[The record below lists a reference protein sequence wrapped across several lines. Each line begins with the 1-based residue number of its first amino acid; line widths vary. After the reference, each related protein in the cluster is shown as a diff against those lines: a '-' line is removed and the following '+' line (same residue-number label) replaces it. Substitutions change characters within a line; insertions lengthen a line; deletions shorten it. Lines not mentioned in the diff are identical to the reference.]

1 MLPNMLLGLSTL
13 GDIKGKRVLVRA
25 PFNVPMD
32 GGTIRDT
39 SRIDDCIP
47 TIDYLI
53 NAGARVIL
61 VSHHSDGAETSL
73 KPVADH
79 LQKKGLHIRFVE
91 DIASLAPTFQS
102 GPRPEG
108 VGASK
113 AVTLLENLRR
123 YAGEEKNDPAFAQ
136 QLASL
141 ADIYVNDD
149 FTTAHREHASI
160 VGVPKLLP
168 SVVGLSFQREYEG
181 LSKFASPTSPS
192 LAIIGGAKPET
203 KLPLIAKMVDRF
215 NVVYTG
221 GVSANVLLEDRGEE
235 IGMSQSASKNIPDLD
250 AITADTR
257 IKLPIDARI
266 IGTDGV
272 MRVGPINA
280 VAKDESI
287 VDAGPESLAEL
298 RALIAQAQT
307 IIWNGPL
314 GDYERGYG
322 ESTHELARMLMDC
335 DGQVVIGGGDTLAS
349 IKDIDTTGA
358 FAFVSEAG
366 GAMLH
371 LFAYGTLPA
380 VEALER

>member
-1 MLPNMLLGLSTL
+1 MPQPLSSL
-13 GDIKGKRVLVRA
+13 GDISGKRVLVRA

-32 GGTIRDT
+32 GVIIRDT
-39 SRIDDCIP
+39 SRIDDCVA
-47 TIDYLI
+47 TIDYLT

-61 VSHHSDGAETSL
+61 VSHHSDGADTSL
-73 KPVADH
+73 KPVAEYLSKH
-79 LQKKGLHIRFVE
+79 LPVTFVE
-91 DIASLAPTFQS
+91 DILSYEGNEKVVLA
-102 GPRPEG
+102 
-108 VGASK
+108 
-113 AVTLLENLRR
+113 ENLRR
-123 YAGEEKNDPAFAQ
+123 YAGEEKNDSTFVARLAQ
-136 QLASL
+136 L

-149 FTTAHREHASI
+149 FTSAHREHASI
-160 VGVPKLLP
+160 VGVPKLIP
-168 SVVGLSFQREYEG
+168 SVMGLSFQREYEG

-203 KLPLIAKMVDRF
+203 KLPLVAQMTDRF
-215 NVVYTG
+215 DVAYVG
-221 GVSANVLLEDRGEE
+221 GVSANVLLEDKGEE

-266 IGTDGV
+266 
-272 MRVGPINA
+272 VGPDALIRIDA
-280 VAKDESI
+280 ITTVQKDESI

-298 RALIAQAQT
+298 RGLISQAKM

-322 ESTHELARMLMDC
+322 ESTHELAHMLMRC
-335 DGQVVIGGGDTLAS
+335 DAQVVVGGGDTLAS

-371 LFAYGTLPA
+371 LFAYGNLPA
-380 VEALER
+380 VEALEG

>member
-1 MLPNMLLGLSTL
+1 MPRNMLSGLSTL

-39 SRIDDCIP
+39 SRIDDCVP
-47 TIDYLI
+47 TIDYLV

-61 VSHHSDGAETSL
+61 ISHHSDGAETSL

-79 LQKKGLHIRFVE
+79 LREKGLHIRFIE
-91 DIASLAPTFQS
+91 DIASLAS
-102 GPRPEG
+102 K
-108 VGASK
+108 ASDGSFVE

-123 YAGEEKNDPAFAQ
+123 YAGEEKNDPAFAA

-181 LSKFASPTSPS
+181 LSKFASPASPS

-215 NVVYTG
+215 DVVYTG

-266 IGTDGV
+266 IGADAV
-272 MRVGPINA
+272 MRVGLING
-280 VAKDESI
+280 VHKDESI

-298 RALIAQAQT
+298 RTLISQAQT

-335 DGQVVIGGGDTLAS
+335 DAQVVIGGGDTLAS